1 MRCAGVVAID
11 DSLEEPIPRILECS
25 RRCFAASSAASLID
39 TADEFFC
46 VVLNLN
52 LDFGANLERVSSS
65 FSSRALMAWNWLIK
79 KASRRHYGP
88 YLCIDSLVIRRYQS
102 RGI

>member
-11 DSLEEPIPRILECS
+11 DSLEEPMPEILRGS
-25 RRCFAASSAASLID
+25 RRCFAASSAASLIE

-65 FSSRALMAWNWLIK
+65 FSSSALIAWN
-79 KASRRHYGP
+79 R
-88 YLCIDSLVIRRYQS
+88 
-102 RGI
+102 